1 MCLQKL
7 DQIEEVVADINQFDT
22 ELTKAS
28 EESDIELLRKFQD
41 RRQMATQV
49 QDSQAIKELLSLS
62 VATHGLIPLTGKK
75 EKEEP
80 PTPFLSL

>member
-1 MCLQKL
+1 M
-7 DQIEEVVADINQFDT
+7 INEFDT

-28 EESDIELLRKFQD
+28 EESDIELLRRFQD
-41 RRQMATQV
+41 RKHMATQL
-49 QDSQAIKELLSLS
+49 QDSPALKELLSLS
-62 VATHGLIPLTGKK
+62 VATHGLAPTTGKK